1 MGRMLG
7 LFVMGL
13 IGVLGL
19 VFVVLLALFL
29 ARVFVGLIPIALVA
43 VFLWTGIRWLV
54 GLGWFIVM
62 GVVSVLHTL
71 WHLLV

>member
-29 ARVFVGLIPIALVA
+29 ARVFVALIPITLVA

-71 WHLLV
+71 